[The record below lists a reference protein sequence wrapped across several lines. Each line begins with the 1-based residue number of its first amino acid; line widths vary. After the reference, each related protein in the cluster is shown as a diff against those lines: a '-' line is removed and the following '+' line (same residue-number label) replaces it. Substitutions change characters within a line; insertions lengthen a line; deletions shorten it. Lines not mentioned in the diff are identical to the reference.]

1 MLLTTFMV
9 VPSKIFFTKG
19 VGIHEEKL
27 ISFEMALRDAQV
39 APFNLV
45 TVSSILPP
53 DAAII
58 SREEGL
64 TYLHHGE
71 VVFCVMAR
79 NCTDTAGEDVAA
91 SVGLATPMNLHYHGY
106 LSEYHSLGESGKT
119 AGAHAEKLADIMLK
133 TLMDETTP
141 MKTSHIA
148 ASAKG
153 IDGKWTTVV
162 ALAVF
167 VP

>member
-1 MLLTTFMV
+1 MV

-27 ISFEMALRDAQV
+27 VSFEMALRDAQV
-39 APFNLV
+39 SPFNLV

-53 DAAII
+53 DARIV
-58 SREEGL
+58 SRGEGL
-64 TYLHHGE
+64 KDLHAGE

-79 NCTDTAGEDVAA
+79 ECTDRADDTVAA
-91 SVGLATPMNLHYHGY
+91 AVGLAVPSEVHHHGY
-106 LSEYHSLGESGKT
+106 LSEYHSHGETGD
-119 AGAHAEKLADIMLK
+119 AAAEHAERLADIMLK
-133 TLMDETTP
+133 TLMDENAVL
-141 MKTSHIA
+141 KTSHTV

-153 IDGKWTTVV
+153 ADGVWTTVV

>member
-1 MLLTTFMV
+1 MV
-9 VPSKIFFTKG
+9 VPSKLFFTKG
-19 VGIHEEKL
+19 VGVHEEQL
-27 ISFEMALRDAQV
+27 VSFEMALRDAHV

-64 TYLHHGE
+64 KYLHHGE

-79 NCTDTAGEDVAA
+79 NATHTESEDVAA
-91 SVGLATPMNLHYHGY
+91 SVGLATPMNMHHHGY
-106 LSEYHSLGESGKT
+106 LSEYHSRGESGKT
-119 AGAHAEKLADIMLK
+119 AGTHAEKLAEIMLK
-133 TLMDETTP
+133 TLMDKDTP

-148 ASAKG
+148 ASARG
-153 IDGKWTTVV
+153 TDGKWTTVV

>member
-1 MLLTTFMV
+1 MF
-9 VPSKIFFTKG
+9 VPSKVFFTKG
-19 VGIHEEKL
+19 VGIHQEKL
-27 ISFEMALRDAQV
+27 VSFEMALRDAKV
-39 APFNLV
+39 SPFNLV

-53 DAAII
+53 DAKIVA
-58 SREEGL
+58 RDEGL
-64 TYLHHGE
+64 SGLHAGE

-79 NCTDTAGEDVAA
+79 DCTNTADEEIAA
-91 SVGLATPMNLHYHGY
+91 SVGLAAPIGVHHHGY
-106 LSEYHSLGESGKT
+106 LSEYHSHGESEET

-133 TLMDETTP
+133 TLMDEKTE

-153 IDGKWTTVV
+153 KDGLWTTAV

>member
-1 MLLTTFMV
+1 MV

-19 VGIHEEKL
+19 VGVHREKL
-27 ISFEMALRDAQV
+27 VSFEMALRDAHV

-53 DAAII
+53 DARIV
-58 SREEGL
+58 SRGEGL
-64 TYLHHGE
+64 KDLHAGE

-79 NCTDTAGEDVAA
+79 ECTNTAGDEIAA
-91 SVGLATPMNLHYHGY
+91 SVGLAVPSDIHHHGY
-106 LSEYHSLGESGKT
+106 LSEYHSHGDT
-119 AGAHAEKLADIMLK
+119 AEAAADHAEKLADIMLK
-133 TLMDETTP
+133 TLMDENAVL
-141 MKTSHIA
+141 KTSHVVSA
-148 ASAKG
+148 AKG
-153 IDGKWTTVV
+153 ADGVWTTVV